1 MSTTI
6 DIRNEQ
12 MFPKLTP
19 HDIDRLRR
27 FGEIRHYDAGEAL
40 FLTGD
45 IAPGMYVLIKGSVHV
60 TQRDPLGHRAPIVEL
75 GPGQFVAE
83 VGQLSGQPAFVDV
96 HAIEDVEALL
106 IPPENLRALMIEEPE
121 LGERIMHAL
130 ILRRVALIEAGA
142 GGPILIGPEDSPD
155 VIRLQGFLARNAY
168 PHQLLDPEK
177 DGDAAKLVEQY
188 APNPADLPVVVCPKG
203 TILKNP
209 SEADLARALGMVPI
223 DEQNRIYDVAVV
235 GAGPAGLSIAVYAAS
250 EGLSVIVFDA
260 RAFGGQAGASARI
273 ENYLGF
279 PAGISGQALT
289 GRAYVQAQKFGAR
302 MMIPSEVVRLDLAE
316 TAAMLHLDG
325 GRRVAASTVVVAT
338 GARYRRLDV
347 PNLADFEGRGV
358 WYWASPIEA
367 RLCRNEE
374 IVIVGGGNSAG
385 QAAVFLRNFAAK
397 IWMLVRGPSLAD
409 SMSQYL
415 IDRIKAIDKIEV
427 LTNTE
432 IVVLY
437 GSREKQLE
445 RVRWRNNV
453 TGEETEKPIRHVFC
467 FIGAEPATA
476 WLRDSGVALDPKN
489 FILTGSDVPSQA
501 RRSNNGSGRPL
512 PLETSVPGVFASG
525 DVRSGSV
532 KRVGAAIGEGAVVGA
547 ELHIVLANGGAAS
560 PRDATEEGATG
571 SVGAMG
577 MRLNPHCVPEDGHQ
591 ETTATVS
598 GGVTP
603 AWSAGGRDR
612 DR

>member
-1 MSTTI
+1 MSTI
-6 DIRNEQ
+6 DSRREQ
-12 MFPKLTP
+12 MFPKLTSQE
-19 HDIDRLRR
+19 IGRLRR
-27 FGEIRHYDAGEAL
+27 FGENRHYAPGDAL
-40 FLTGD
+40 FVTGD
-45 IAPGMYVLIKGSVHV
+45 IAPGMYVLIKGSVRV
-60 TQRDPLGHRAPIVEL
+60 TRRDPLGHRAPIVEQ
-75 GPGQFVAE
+75 GPGEFVAE

-96 HAIEDVEALL
+96 HAIDTVEALL
-106 IPPENLRALMIEEPE
+106 IPPQNLRALMIEEAE
-121 LGERIMHAL
+121 LGERIIRAL
-130 ILRRVALIEAGA
+130 ILRRIALIEAGA
-142 GGPILIGPEDSPD
+142 GGPILIGPASSPD

-177 DGDAAKLVEQY
+177 DEDAAKLVQQY
-188 APNPADLPVVVCPKG
+188 APAPSDLPLAVCPKG

-209 SEADLARALGMVPI
+209 SEAELARTLGMVLP
-223 DEQNRIYDVAVV
+223 DERDQTYDVAIV

-250 EGLSVIVFDA
+250 EGLSVIVLDA

-302 MMIPSEVVRLDLAE
+302 MVIPSEVVQLDRSATPLA
-316 TAAMLHLDG
+316 LHLDD
-325 GRRVAASTVVVAT
+325 GRRVEASTVVVAS

-347 PNLADFEGRGV
+347 PHLQDFEGRGV
-358 WYWASPIEA
+358 WYWASPVEA
-367 RLCRNEE
+367 RLCRDEE
-374 IVIVGGGNSAG
+374 IVLVGGGNSAG
-385 QAAVFLRNFAAK
+385 QAAVFLRSFAAK
-397 IWMLVRGPSLAD
+397 IWMLVRGESLAE

-415 IDRIKAIDKIEV
+415 IDRIGAIDNIEV
-427 LTNTE
+427 LTRTE
-432 IVVLY
+432 IVAMY

-476 WLRDSGVALDPKN
+476 WLKGSGVALDSKN
-489 FILTGSDVPSQA
+489 FVLTGSDIPLDA

-512 PLETSVPGVFASG
+512 PLETSLLGVFASG

-547 ELHIVLANGGAAS
+547 ELHTALTNGAAGI
-560 PRDATEEGATG
+560 A
-571 SVGAMG
+571 
-577 MRLNPHCVPEDGHQ
+577 
-591 ETTATVS
+591 
-598 GGVTP
+598 
-603 AWSAGGRDR
+603 
-612 DR
+612 